1 MKRYSN
7 RSNFSTLSEINV
19 TPLLD
24 LAFVLLIIFMI
35 TTPLLENSMNLVIP
49 SSSAANAPIS
59 KAQVQTISIDRDE
72 TIRINNEIVEADSL
86 AARLLELKR
95 ANPDV
100 AIVIRP
106 DRELP
111 VQKLVTLMDS
121 LQRAHITKVG
131 IATNLML
138 QGKHADG
145 AEIAG
150 LDELLTELERN
161 PRRELI
167 LDTTGSVIY
176 TGNNVL
182 MRLRRQMTI
191 VYLAA
196 SAQEQELLIERYLN
210 DPKPVLWRGAFQ
222 PKNGETPHETV
233 ARCYPKLVAARR
245 QSYEALAHCT
255 LPVADLHALSEC
267 SEDPSGSA
275 KAFLEMIRAQLEK
288 KSGRASAL

>member
-35 TTPLLENSMNLVIP
+35 TTPLLENSVNLVIP

-72 TIRINNEIVEADSL
+72 TIRMNNEIVDADLL

-121 LQRAHITKVG
+121 LQRAQITKVG
-131 IATNLML
+131 IAT
-138 QGKHADG
+138 K
-145 AEIAG
+145 AE
-150 LDELLTELERN
+150 
-161 PRRELI
+161 
-167 LDTTGSVIY
+167 S
-176 TGNNVL
+176 
-182 MRLRRQMTI
+182 
-191 VYLAA
+191 
-196 SAQEQELLIERYLN
+196 
-210 DPKPVLWRGAFQ
+210 K
-222 PKNGETPHETV
+222 
-233 ARCYPKLVAARR
+233 
-245 QSYEALAHCT
+245 
-255 LPVADLHALSEC
+255 
-267 SEDPSGSA
+267 
-275 KAFLEMIRAQLEK
+275 
-288 KSGRASAL
+288 

>member
-59 KAQVQTISIDRDE
+59 TAQVQTISIARDE
-72 TIRINNEIVEADSL
+72 TIRMNNEIVDADSL
-86 AARLLELKR
+86 ATRLLELKR

-121 LQRAHITKVG
+121 LQRAQITKVG
-131 IATNLML
+131 IAT
-138 QGKHADG
+138 K
-145 AEIAG
+145 AE
-150 LDELLTELERN
+150 
-161 PRRELI
+161 
-167 LDTTGSVIY
+167 S
-176 TGNNVL
+176 
-182 MRLRRQMTI
+182 
-191 VYLAA
+191 
-196 SAQEQELLIERYLN
+196 
-210 DPKPVLWRGAFQ
+210 K
-222 PKNGETPHETV
+222 
-233 ARCYPKLVAARR
+233 
-245 QSYEALAHCT
+245 
-255 LPVADLHALSEC
+255 
-267 SEDPSGSA
+267 
-275 KAFLEMIRAQLEK
+275 
-288 KSGRASAL
+288 